1 MTNREFHDI
10 LAPESGS
17 YAADVIEETNPERV
31 SHKSNKGGDIMRNKK
46 FIAMMLCT
54 VMAVSTALTGCGNS
68 GKSTGDG
75 ESSSSAVYREL
86 YSSESSTLNYLV
98 TSTIVEQ
105 VAGANCIDTLVE
117 YDSDGQLKEGL
128 ATEWSYDEATLT
140 WTFKLREAKWVDN
153 TGKEV
158 ADVTAQDFV
167 DALKYQLTPE
177 YESANVQ
184 NLFGV
189 IANAEEYY
197 NGQVYKG
204 GADEDG
210 TTWKEID
217 FSEVGVKAVDEHTL
231 TYTLAK
237 EVPYFISS
245 LVYVVYMPAYGPQLE
260 ELGKEFGTAADKMY
274 YNGAYYLA
282 EFAPQEKHVYK
293 KNTLNYDAANVF
305 IDEIQNI
312 YNSEAATIGPE
323 MVKRGEIDYAEI
335 SADLLDD
342 WLSNQD
348 TANLVSRARPSTSYS
363 YFYCFN
369 FDPQFDEEYEPD
381 NWRKAVNNENFRKA
395 LSAGLDKKK
404 EVAVLEPSTPEDYI
418 LTTVTPFDFA
428 YNADGADFTTIGAV
442 ADLGDTFDEVKAVEY
457 KDAAMQELKAE
468 DVTFPVKV
476 LMPYNPGTVNW
487 DKECQVVEQQMEALL
502 GTDFIDIIIEA
513 GPTDNFLPEVRRS
526 GKYAFMKCGW
536 GADYADP
543 ETWTDPFYQAA
554 GESGYDAG
562 YKYAF
567 LANAITE
574 GTATAA
580 AVQEYFDKVDAAKAI
595 TVDTNARFEA
605 FAEAEAVLMEH
616 ALVVPFS
623 ITVSPYIATKLD
635 VFEAQYAPFGVSKLR
650 FKGQHLQDTYVSMDQ
665 YEANKSK

>member
-1 MTNREFHDI
+1 MKKGRLMALVLCAAMT
-10 LAPESGS
+10 AS
-17 YAADVIEETNPERV
+17 
-31 SHKSNKGGDIMRNKK
+31 
-46 FIAMMLCT
+46 T
-54 VMAVSTALTGCGNS
+54 VLTGCGS
-68 GKSTGDG
+68 KSDGGAAAGTTAAGGTGETQAAEG
-75 ESSSSAVYREL
+75 SAVYKEL

-98 TSTIVEQ
+98 TSTIEEQ
-105 VAGANCIDTLVE
+105 KVGANCIDTLVE
-117 YDSDGQLKEGL
+117 YDSAGQLKEGL
-128 ATEWSYDEATLT
+128 ATEWNYDEASMT
-140 WTFKLREAKWVDN
+140 WTFKLRDAKWVDH
-153 TGKEV
+153 TGAEV

-167 DALKYQLTPE
+167 DALKYELTPE

-197 NGQVYKG
+197 NGQVYNG

-210 TTWKEID
+210 KTWDAID

-245 LVYVVYMPAYGPQLE
+245 LVYVVYMPAYGPMLE
-260 ELGKEFGTAADKMY
+260 EMGKEYGTAADKMY

-293 KNTLNYDAANVF
+293 KNPSNYDAANVF
-305 IDEIQNI
+305 IDEIQRI
-312 YNSEAATIGPE
+312 YNSESGTIGPE

-335 SADLLDD
+335 NADLLDD
-342 WLSNQD
+342 WLGNPD
-348 TANLVSRARPSTSYS
+348 TQNLVSRERPSTSYS

-369 FDPQFDEEYEPD
+369 FDPQFDEAYEPD

-395 LSAGLDKKK
+395 LYFGLDKTK
-404 EVAVLEPSTPEDYI
+404 EVAVLEPNTPDDYI
-418 LTTVTPFDFA
+418 LSSVTPFDFA
-428 YNADGADFTTIGAV
+428 YNADGKDYTTVGAM
-442 ADLGDTFDEVKAVEY
+442 AAMGNTFDEAKALEY
-457 KDAAMQELKAE
+457 KEAAMTELAAE
-468 DVTFPVKV
+468 GVTFPVKA
-476 LMPYNPGTVNW
+476 LMGYNPSTTNW

-513 GPTDNFLPEVRRS
+513 GPTDNFLTEVRRS

-543 ETWTDPFYQAA
+543 ETWTDPFYQSK

-567 LANAITE
+567 MANAITE
-574 GTATAA
+574 GTSTAA

-605 FAEAEAVLMEH
+605 FAEAEAVLMDH
-616 ALVVPFS
+616 ALVIPFS
-623 ITVSPYIATKLD
+623 ITVSPYIATKLN

-650 FKGQHLQDTYVSMDQ
+650 YKGQHLYDNYVSMEE
-665 YEANKSK
+665 YEANKAK